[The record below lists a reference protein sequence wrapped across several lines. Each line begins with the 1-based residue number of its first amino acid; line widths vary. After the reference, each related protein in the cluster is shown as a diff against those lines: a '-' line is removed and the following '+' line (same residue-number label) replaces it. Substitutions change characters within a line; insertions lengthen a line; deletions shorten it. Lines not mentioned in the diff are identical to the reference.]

1 MMSNAGLSHSAL
13 IIRTVTADPAQ
24 RLSAP
29 PGTRH
34 AYSNFG
40 YCVLARCIEARD
52 PQHRNYATH
61 VQHEVLDRMG
71 LAASDEFAFAMS
83 EQAPVSKEAS
93 AYCTRPALPPGANAA
108 PVEPAWIIADASA
121 GPEPSIARMDAH
133 GGWVALGSRPDSDRA
148 HRTLRR
154 DHEGGVAR
162 QPWLRARMVRQPGPQ
177 QRVAHWQPSGHER
190 NDDIDRCARR
200 FGLIRPCVFRC
211 CAHFRICSPQL
222 HVPPQAHCVRH
233 GCASWSLCSAH
244 GAPMLTGACDPLWRN
259 HDRVCRQ
266 RSVRCRA
273 DEWAAGVG
281 PLILRL
287 RCCIGSLALGHP
299 RND

>member
-1 MMSNAGLSHSAL
+1 MLIVHGLLLAIRCHARFGASGLVASADLNDPSVSQVTIRCLLQHTAGGWSNAAPDPMMSNAGLSHSAL

-108 PVEPAWIIADASA
+108 PVEPAWIIADASP
-121 GPEPSIARMDAH
+121 GPDQDQSRRSLAWTRTGA
-133 GGWVALGSRPDSDRA
+133 GSRPDSDRA

-154 DHEGGVAR
+154 DHEGGVTR
-162 QPWLRARMVRQPGPQ
+162 QPRPRARMVCQPGPQ

-211 CAHFRICSPQL
+211 CAHL
-222 HVPPQAHCVRH
+222 
-233 GCASWSLCSAH
+233 
-244 GAPMLTGACDPLWRN
+244 
-259 HDRVCRQ
+259 
-266 RSVRCRA
+266 
-273 DEWAAGVG
+273 
-281 PLILRL
+281 
-287 RCCIGSLALGHP
+287 
-299 RND
+299 